1 MSVFIKCGHIRR
13 LDGEEACANAR
24 KIGQGKMNF
33 GQGKVSEKS
42 GNFISD

>member
-1 MSVFIKCGHIRR
+1 MDSCTQAERTAVKG
-13 LDGEEACANAR
+13 GEGSKER
-24 KIGQGKMNF
+24 YRGQGKMKF

>member
-1 MSVFIKCGHIRR
+1 M
-13 LDGEEACANAR
+13 DGCTQAERTAVRGGEGS
-24 KIGQGKMNF
+24 KESYSGQGKMKL